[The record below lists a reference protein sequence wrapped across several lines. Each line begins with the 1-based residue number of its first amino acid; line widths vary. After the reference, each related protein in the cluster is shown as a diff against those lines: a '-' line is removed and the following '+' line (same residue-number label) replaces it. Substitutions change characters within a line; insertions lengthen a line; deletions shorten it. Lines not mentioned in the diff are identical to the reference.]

1 MLVLHTYFL
10 IHRNRSE
17 IPLCISTASNRAAA
31 GAQRGSAAIS
41 DCFGSPEMLGANLP
55 VTLLCGFFLLA
66 VQSSARR
73 SSLNSISLLCASH
86 EKKLLLF
93 FFFFN
98 LWLLGLFRMI
108 LAAHEGSIPAS
119 SAQNVIGS
127 SFLRVLHYSS
137 LQGTIRCHGW

>member
-10 IHRNRSE
+10 IHRNRSK
-17 IPLCISTASNRAAA
+17 IPLCVSTASNRAAA
-31 GAQRGSAAIS
+31 GAQWGSAAIS

-93 FFFFN
+93 FFFFKSV
-98 LWLLGLFRMI
+98 
-108 LAAHEGSIPAS
+108 ASGSFQNDSCS
-119 SAQNVIGS
+119 S
-127 SFLRVLHYSS
+127 
-137 LQGTIRCHGW
+137 

>member
-1 MLVLHTYFL
+1 
-10 IHRNRSE
+10 
-17 IPLCISTASNRAAA
+17 
-31 GAQRGSAAIS
+31 
-41 DCFGSPEMLGANLP
+41 MLGANLP

-108 LAAHEGSIPAS
+108 LAAHEGSSPAS